1 MIHTKCKVKFHLVLI
16 VWIPALKTHKY
27 SLLAA
32 SRNSNRSTA
41 DNSTYINSFSQLIS
55 KAYNI
60 SLFSP
65 STPPP
70 FFFSPSLIIHF
81 QVPSNGISNLC
92 FGLVQRIHRL
102 LKHPSLWDFLQRF
115 ASLPTLYGCALQNL
129 CSTFG
134 LRSQNNTER
143 ERNQNHETFFHV
155 FVTYLK

>member
-1 MIHTKCKVKFHLVLI
+1 MTHTKCKVKFHLVLI

-41 DNSTYINSFSQLIS
+41 DNSTYINSFSQLII

-65 STPPP
+65 STPL
-70 FFFSPSLIIHF
+70 FFPSLIIHF
-81 QVPSNGISNLC
+81 QVPSVTSV
-92 FGLVQRIHRL
+92 LVWWLPENPQAFEASKL
-102 LKHPSLWDFLQRF
+102 VSFFLQRF
-115 ASLPTLYGCALQNL
+115 ASLPTLYGCALQNVS
-129 CSTFG
+129 STFG